1 MVLTEFPFL
10 QPWWSFRWRKWG
22 GGVASL
28 LLGFF
33 VSWRWCRS
41 SWFVCSG
48 IGRGI
53 VEGSS
58 NVGIGWD
65 VKVCILGVSWPLWVV
80 ECVDVCSVS
89 VELCNDL
96 ACC

>member
-33 VSWRWCRS
+33 CRGGG
-41 SWFVCSG
+41 VG
-48 IGRGI
+48 PR
-53 VEGSS
+53 GSS
-58 NVGIGWD
+58 V
-65 VKVCILGVSWPLWVV
+65 L
-80 ECVDVCSVS
+80 VS
-89 VELCNDL
+89 VGVLWKVAAMSE
-96 ACC
+96 